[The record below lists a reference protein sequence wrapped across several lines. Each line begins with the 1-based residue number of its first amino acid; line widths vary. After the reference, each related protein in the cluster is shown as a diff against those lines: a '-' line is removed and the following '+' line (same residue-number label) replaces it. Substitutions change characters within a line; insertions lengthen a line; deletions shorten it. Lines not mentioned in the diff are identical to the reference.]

1 MTMRFQAFLAAIILV
16 ATAIVAVTA
25 TALANQD
32 DGDFAK
38 ATDGSAKRSSLQ
50 NHRQSKH
57 RTLRSSLHG
66 SRSSQP
72 GRSAHLRSIST
83 ARLSLNRLATGFLNI
98 LLGLGEMLN

>member
-38 ATDGSAKRSSLQ
+38 SDRRVGEAQFASEPPAVETPNTQVIA
-50 NHRQSKH
+50 
-57 RTLRSSLHG
+57 
-66 SRSSQP
+66 
-72 GRSAHLRSIST
+72 
-83 ARLSLNRLATGFLNI
+83 ARV
-98 LLGLGEMLN
+98 EE